1 MITDGVLIKDDTRCV
16 LGDCLEVMKDIE
28 DGSVDM
34 ILCDLPYGLSTTTCK
49 WDKMIPVDK
58 LWAEYK
64 RIIKGNGAI
73 CLFGTEPFSSL
84 LRTSNLEMFKY
95 DWIWEKNNSVGFV
108 NAKRKPMN
116 KYEIISV
123 FSRGI
128 CANTKYKERDMPYY
142 PQGVKKVDKMV
153 KKHYASESAKTKEN
167 TYFRPSHKDE
177 YLKEYTNY
185 PTNILKF
192 KKTSKYVHPTEKPIA
207 LLEYLIKTYT
217 KEGALVLDNCA
228 GSFSTGVACMN
239 TDRAF
244 IGIEKEE
251 RYFKMGVE
259 RLLRHKKELSERLF

>member
-1 MITDGVLIKDDTRCV
+1 MITDGVLVKDDMRCV

-34 ILCDLPYGLSTTTCK
+34 ILCDLPYGLSTTSCK

-95 DWIWEKNNSVGFV
+95 DWIWVKNHANGFV
-108 NAKRKPMN
+108 NAKRKPMQGH
-116 KYEIISV
+116 ETISV

-128 CANTKYKERDMPYY
+128 CANTKYKERDMVYY
-142 PQGVKKVDKMV
+142 PQGLVKSNRTHRN
-153 KKHYASESAKTKEN
+153 HYKSEESKNKEN
-167 TYFRPSHKDE
+167 TFYRKSHKE
-177 YLKEYTNY
+177 CFVSEWANY
-185 PTNILKF
+185 PTTILKF
-192 KKTSKYVHPTEKPIA
+192 NRVNKAFHPTEKPVA

-251 RYFKMGVE
+251 RYFNMGVE
-259 RLLRHKKELSERLF
+259 RLIQHQKELSERLF